1 MTTLIATT
9 VVRGSQ
15 PGEAHGAAYLID
27 LDKRTVDRP
36 IEVDGIEIDWR
47 GPSGGRG
54 LRGVAFDRD
63 RVYIAGSDQLLAYRP
78 DFTPTGSWRN
88 PYLKHC
94 HEIRIYE
101 RTLFLT
107 STAFDCIL
115 AFDLDRRAF
124 ARGIHIESANFR
136 YKARGF
142 DAEGKDGP
150 LELNKLHIDSIA
162 CNRHGMYLG
171 GLGTGG
177 MLHFNGRTVLMSAEL
192 PGGSHNVRPFRDGVL
207 FNDNDAGRL
216 RYCGR
221 GDGSDDRAMA
231 APEYDPRQP
240 PANEPGID
248 CAARQGFLRGLCE
261 LSGSVV
267 AGGSS
272 PATVSVYDLAA
283 NERLLSVNLSRD
295 LRASVHGLAI
305 WPYD

>member
-124 ARGIHIESANFR
+124 ARASTSSRQTSATR
-136 YKARGF
+136 PG
-142 DAEGKDGP
+142 
-150 LELNKLHIDSIA
+150 DSM
-162 CNRHGMYLG
+162 R
-171 GLGTGG
+171 
-177 MLHFNGRTVLMSAEL
+177 
-192 PGGSHNVRPFRDGVL
+192 
-207 FNDNDAGRL
+207 
-216 RYCGR
+216 
-221 GDGSDDRAMA
+221 RAKT
-231 APEYDPRQP
+231 APW
-240 PANEPGID
+240 N
-248 CAARQGFLRGLCE
+248 
-261 LSGSVV
+261 
-267 AGGSS
+267 
-272 PATVSVYDLAA
+272 
-283 NERLLSVNLSRD
+283 
-295 LRASVHGLAI
+295 
-305 WPYD
+305 